1 MAAPAL
7 LRAASAGAALLLAL
21 CAGAVWSVVALVL
34 GGDAAFMALPAALV
48 VLHGLGYVKPATRGS
63 SVVAA
68 LALYAVAV
76 VYAHYLNAASV
87 VSSQLGLAFLDVLRD
102 VGPEMATA
110 LTLARTTALDL
121 ATIVI
126 VAIGLA
132 LLAARYPAA
141 PRNGSV

>member
-48 VLHGLGYVKPATRGS
+48 VLHALGYVRPATRAS
-63 SVVAA
+63 SVVVA
-68 LALYAVAV
+68 LVLYGVAV
-76 VYAHYLNAASV
+76 GYAHYLNAASV
-87 VSSQLGLAFLDVLRD
+87 IASQLGLAFLDVLRD

-110 LTLARTTALDL
+110 LTLARTTALDA
-121 ATIVI
+121 ATIAI
-126 VAIGLA
+126 VAAGLA
-132 LLAARYPAA
+132 FLAARYPTAS
-141 PRNGSV
+141 RNGSV

>member
-21 CAGAVWSVVALVL
+21 CAGAVWSVVALIV

-48 VLHGLGYVKPATRGS
+48 VLHGLAYVKASTRFAN
-63 SVVAA
+63 VAA
-68 LALYAVAV
+68 ALVLYGVAVA
-76 VYAHYLNAASV
+76 YAHYLNAASV
-87 VSSQLGLAFLDVLRD
+87 VSAQLGLEFLDVLRD

-110 LTLARTTALDL
+110 LALARTTPLDT
-121 ATIVI
+121 ATIALVG
-126 VAIGLA
+126 VGLA
-132 LLAARYPAA
+132 AIAACY